1 MYKARGGAQFPVNVR
16 EDGLE
21 LRGAR
26 GHGAGIVEHV
36 DVPDAGNKGGDWRAV
51 SMSDSSSMVIR

>member
-1 MYKARGGAQFPVNVR
+1 MPVDVR

-36 DVPDAGNKGGDWRAV
+36 DVPDAGNKGGDWRAGIIV
-51 SMSDSSSMVIR
+51 VRLVVDGHPVMEGLR